1 MLKISIFTG
10 IHGWGLF
17 NGYLKGGIYLAS
29 TIRNSCKLWDCQV
42 IPDEE
47 EGRDIIGKFGDIEH
61 LRKYI
66 GPGEVMEENMMYW
79 ITDLTP
85 HESLPLETRTY
96 RQWFRLV
103 TSRVSLWFQ
112 DHSTPN
118 PLGIVPD
125 PKITK
130 IVKGSKFDEASLHIV
145 STDKDLEQIKED
157 RVETKDAVKDDM
169 KDASIKV
176 NECEMEEMTDSAQWS
191 ELPVEDENDKGE
203 NQKQWNPVFRAI
215 FEGVYDKTSPLA
227 NLRGLPHVVQMILKH
242 LENYWKSHIQ
252 LGQEGEVREYEPTE
266 GQFVV
271 KFDDQIKYGKSY
283 WGLESDTESDTSNSS
298 IRNDRYTFDI
308 QGQYLLSSTLFSKVC

>member
-1 MLKISIFTG
+1 M
-10 IHGWGLF
+10 
-17 NGYLKGGIYLAS
+17 KGGIYLAS

-66 GPGEVMEENMMYW
+66 GPGEVMEENKMYW

-125 PKITK
+125 PEITK
-130 IVKGSKFDEASLHIV
+130 IVKGSKFDEESLHIV
-145 STDKDLEQIKED
+145 STK
-157 RVETKDAVKDDM
+157 
-169 KDASIKV
+169 
-176 NECEMEEMTDSAQWS
+176 N
-191 ELPVEDENDKGE
+191 
-203 NQKQWNPVFRAI
+203 
-215 FEGVYDKTSPLA
+215 
-227 NLRGLPHVVQMILKH
+227 
-242 LENYWKSHIQ
+242 
-252 LGQEGEVREYEPTE
+252 
-266 GQFVV
+266 
-271 KFDDQIKYGKSY
+271 
-283 WGLESDTESDTSNSS
+283 NSS
-298 IRNDRYTFDI
+298 NKPAEAADSNMTAGLSGR
-308 QGQYLLSSTLFSKVC
+308 LLSGRNQGSPGRSTAL